1 MTTTAASLADA
12 RTPPGRN
19 QPGAG
24 STRVANAPPV
34 GFWLP
39 AGALASR
46 ELVRFFRQ
54 RTRVV
59 GALGQP
65 FIFWVLFGAGLGGTF
80 RAPAW
85 APEGMSY
92 QEYFLPGVAVL
103 IVLFTAIFSTISII
117 EDRKEGF
124 LQAVLV
130 APLPRASLVMGKV
143 AGGTALA
150 VIQAALFLLLG
161 PLLWL
166 VGLSPHMN
174 LSVSAVDALGILAF
188 LVLQGFA
195 LTALGYVMAWPLDST
210 QGYHALMSVLLMPM
224 WLLSGAFFPVPESGW
239 LSWVMRINPLTY
251 GVAGLQRI
259 LFAHAARAAGASSA
273 SAQAGLPSIGACLA
287 VTAIF
292 CVVAFVVA
300 VWLTGRRSV
309 RNAR

>member
-1 MTTTAASLADA
+1 VTATSATLVERRNEAGRLAA
-12 RTPPGRN
+12 PAG
-19 QPGAG
+19 GAV
-24 STRVANAPPV
+24 RV
-34 GFWLP
+34 GIWLP
-39 AGALASR
+39 AWSLASR

-85 APEGMSY
+85 APAGMSY

-117 EDRKEGF
+117 EDRREGF

-130 APLPRASLVMGKV
+130 APLPRASLVLGKV

-161 PLLWL
+161 PMLWL
-166 VGLSPHMN
+166 IGLSPHMSLS
-174 LSVSAVDALGILAF
+174 LSVGDAAMVFAF

-239 LSWVMRINPLTY
+239 LAWVMRVNPLTY
-251 GVAGLQRI
+251 GVVGLQRI
-259 LFAHAARAAGASSA
+259 LFAHAGQTT
-273 SAQAGLPSIGACLA
+273 AQAGLPSIASCLV
-287 VTAIF
+287 VTAVF
-292 CVVAFVVA
+292 CVVAFVAA

>member
-1 MTTTAASLADA
+1 MRD
-12 RTPPGRN
+12 PG
-19 QPGAG
+19 
-24 STRVANAPPV
+24 SAPAV

-39 AGALASR
+39 AWSLASR

-65 FIFWVLFGAGLGGTF
+65 FIFWILFGAGLGGTF

-85 APEGMSY
+85 APAGMSY

-117 EDRKEGF
+117 EDRREGF

-130 APLPRASLVMGKV
+130 APLPRASLVLGKV

-150 VIQAALFLLLG
+150 VIQAGLFLCLG

-166 VGLSPHMN
+166 VGLSPHMSFS
-174 LSVSAVDALGILAF
+174 LSLVDVGAIFAF

-239 LSWVMRINPLTY
+239 LAWVMRINPLTY
-251 GVAGLQRI
+251 GVVGLQRI
-259 LFAHAARAAGASSA
+259 LCYAHAERRRRAAQRPACPAWPPVWLSPACFASSRLPRRFGSRA
-273 SAQAGLPSIGACLA
+273 VAQSATPVKG
-287 VTAIF
+287 F
-292 CVVAFVVA
+292 DF
-300 VWLTGRRSV
+300 R
-309 RNAR
+309 

>member
-1 MTTTAASLADA
+1 MTATAAPIADA
-12 RTPPGRN
+12 RAPAGAPRTLPPI
-19 QPGAG
+19 
-24 STRVANAPPV
+24 APSA

-39 AGALASR
+39 AWSLASR

-54 RTRVV
+54 RTRIV

-65 FIFWVLFGAGLGGTF
+65 LIFWVLLGAGLGGTF

-85 APEGMSY
+85 APAGMSY

-117 EDRKEGF
+117 EDRREGF

-130 APLPRASLVMGKV
+130 APMPRASLVLGKV

-150 VIQAALFLLLG
+150 VIQATLFLLLG

-166 VGLSPHMN
+166 VGLSPQIS
-174 LSVSAVDALGILAF
+174 LSLTPFDMAAIFAF

-239 LSWVMRINPLTY
+239 LAWVMRVNPLTY
-251 GVAGLQRI
+251 GVVGLQRI
-259 LFAHAARAAGASSA
+259 LFSRAVHGGAGA
-273 SAQAGLPSIGACLA
+273 AQAGLPSVVVCLTITA
-287 VTAIF
+287 VF
-292 CVVAFVVA
+292 CIVAFVVA

>member
-1 MTTTAASLADA
+1 MTTTAAPLAESRGQAEA
-12 RTPPGRN
+12 RAAHREP
-19 QPGAG
+19 
-24 STRVANAPPV
+24 APNV
-34 GFWLP
+34 GLWLP
-39 AGALASR
+39 AWSLASR

-80 RAPAW
+80 RAPTW
-85 APEGMSY
+85 APAGMSY

-117 EDRKEGF
+117 EDRREGF

-130 APLPRASLVMGKV
+130 APLPRASLVLGKV

-150 VIQAALFLLLG
+150 VIQAGLFLLLG

-166 VGLSPHMN
+166 VGLSPHIS
-174 LSVSAVDALGILAF
+174 LSVSVIDAAAILAF
-188 LVLQGFA
+188 LVLQGLA

-239 LSWVMRINPLTY
+239 LAVVMRLNPLTY
-251 GVAGLQRI
+251 GVIGLQRI
-259 LFAHAARAAGASSA
+259 LFAHTGEPAA
-273 SAQAGLPSIGACLA
+273 QTGLPTVVTCLV
-287 VTAIF
+287 VTAAF
-292 CVVAFVVA
+292 CVVAFAAA
-300 VWLTGRRSV
+300 VWLTGRPSV

>member
-1 MTTTAASLADA
+1 MTTTAARRVEARNPADA
-12 RTPPGRN
+12 
-19 QPGAG
+19 PGAI
-24 STRVANAPPV
+24 SQTAPAV

-39 AGALASR
+39 AWSLASR

-85 APEGMSY
+85 APAGMSY

-117 EDRKEGF
+117 EDRREGF

-130 APLPRASLVMGKV
+130 APLPRASIVLGKV

-150 VIQAALFLLLG
+150 VIQASLFLLLG

-166 VGLSPHMN
+166 VGLSPHMSFS
-174 LSVSAVDALGILAF
+174 LSIVDVGAIFAF

-195 LTALGYVMAWPLDST
+195 LTGLGYVMAWPLDST

-239 LSWVMRINPLTY
+239 LAWVMWINPLTY
-251 GVAGLQRI
+251 GVVGLQRI
-259 LFAHAARAAGASSA
+259 LFAHAEQAAAAGGST
-273 SAQAGLPSIGACLA
+273 AQAGLPSVTTCLA
-287 VTAIF
+287 VTAMF
-292 CVVAFVVA
+292 CVVAFGAA

-309 RNAR
+309 RNARS

>member
-1 MTTTAASLADA
+1 MMATATPLAQSRNQAS
-12 RTPPGRN
+12 PPGKR
-19 QPGAG
+19 PG
-24 STRVANAPPV
+24 SAPPV

-39 AGALASR
+39 AWSLASR

-85 APEGMSY
+85 APSGMSY

-117 EDRKEGF
+117 EDRREGF

-130 APLPRASLVMGKV
+130 APLPRASLVLGKV

-150 VIQAALFLLLG
+150 VIQAALFLCLG

-166 VGLSPHMN
+166 VGLSPHMSFS
-174 LSVSAVDALGILAF
+174 LSVVDVAAIFAF

-224 WLLSGAFFPVPESGW
+224 WLLSGAFFPVPDSGW
-239 LSWVMRINPLTY
+239 LAWVMRLNPLTY
-251 GVAGLQRI
+251 GVVGLQRI
-259 LFAHAARAAGASSA
+259 LFAHAGPPS
-273 SAQAGLPSIGACLA
+273 SAQATLPSVAVCLG
-287 VTAIF
+287 VTTIF
-292 CVVAFVVA
+292 CIVAFAVA
-300 VWLTGRRSV
+300 VWLTSRRSV

>member
-1 MTTTAASLADA
+1 VTATSTTLVERQNEAGGSAAL
-12 RTPPGRN
+12 PGV
-19 QPGAG
+19 A
-24 STRVANAPPV
+24 TRVGV
-34 GFWLP
+34 WLP
-39 AGALASR
+39 AWSLASR

-80 RAPAW
+80 RAPTW
-85 APEGMSY
+85 APAGMSY

-117 EDRKEGF
+117 EDRREGF

-130 APLPRASLVMGKV
+130 APLPRSSLVLGKV

-166 VGLSPHMN
+166 VGLSPHMS
-174 LSVSAVDALGILAF
+174 LSLSIGDAAMVFAF

-224 WLLSGAFFPVPESGW
+224 WLLSGSFFPVPESGW
-239 LSWVMRINPLTY
+239 LAWVMRANPLTY
-251 GVAGLQRI
+251 GVVGLQRI
-259 LFAHAARAAGASSA
+259 LFARAGEPSV
-273 SAQAGLPSIGACLA
+273 AQSGLPGIATCLV

-292 CVVAFVVA
+292 CVVAFVAA

>member
-1 MTTTAASLADA
+1 MTTTAASLAEA
-12 RTPPGRN
+12 RDPPS
-19 QPGAG
+19 AG
-24 STRVANAPPV
+24 GSRAVAAPSV

-85 APEGMSY
+85 APAGMSY

-117 EDRKEGF
+117 EDRREGF

-143 AGGTALA
+143 MGGTALA

-166 VGLSPHMN
+166 VGLSPHMS
-174 LSVSAVDALGILAF
+174 LSVSALDALGIFAF

-224 WLLSGAFFPVPESGW
+224 WLLSGAFFPVPDSGW
-239 LSWVMRINPLTY
+239 LAWVMRINPLTY
-251 GVAGLQRI
+251 GVVGLQRI
-259 LFAHAARAAGASSA
+259 LFAHAEQAAGAGAA
-273 SAQAGLPSIGACLA
+273 SAQAGLPGIATCLA
-287 VTAIF
+287 VTALF
-292 CVVAFVVA
+292 GVVAFAAA

>member
-1 MTTTAASLADA
+1 MTTTAARRVEARNPADA
-12 RTPPGRN
+12 
-19 QPGAG
+19 PGAI
-24 STRVANAPPV
+24 SQTAPAV

-39 AGALASR
+39 AWSLASR

-85 APEGMSY
+85 APAGMSY

-117 EDRKEGF
+117 EDRREGF

-130 APLPRASLVMGKV
+130 APLPRASIVLGKV

-150 VIQAALFLLLG
+150 VIQASLFLLLG

-166 VGLSPHMN
+166 VGLSPHMSFS
-174 LSVSAVDALGILAF
+174 LSIVDVGAIFAF

-195 LTALGYVMAWPLDST
+195 LTGLGYVMAWPLDST

-239 LSWVMRINPLTY
+239 LAWVMWVNPLTY
-251 GVAGLQRI
+251 GVVGLQRI
-259 LFAHAARAAGASSA
+259 LFAHAEQAAAAGGSTG
-273 SAQAGLPSIGACLA
+273 QAGLPSVTACLA

-292 CVVAFVVA
+292 CVVAFVAA

-309 RNAR
+309 RNARS